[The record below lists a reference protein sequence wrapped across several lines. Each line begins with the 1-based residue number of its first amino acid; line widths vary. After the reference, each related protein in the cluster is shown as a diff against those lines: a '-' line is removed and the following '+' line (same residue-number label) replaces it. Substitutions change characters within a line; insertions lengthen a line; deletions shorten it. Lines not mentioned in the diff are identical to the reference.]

1 MFTTYDEMKS
11 NHEVI
16 KTFCAQHRYGL
27 TVAAGVLA
35 EQNGL
40 ANRDDYI
47 KFMND
52 LTIDEFTGNYL
63 TALLNPMAVVEYIRV
78 SNGETGFFDFV
89 EKYMGKNIRN
99 AVQKYIEEH

>member
-1 MFTTYDEMKS
+1 MFATYEEMKDD
-11 NHEVI
+11 HGVI

-27 TVAAGVLA
+27 TVAGGVLA
-35 EQNGL
+35 EQYGL

-63 TALLNPMAVVEYIRV
+63 TALFNPMTVAEYIRV

-89 EKYMGKNIRN
+89 EKFMGKNVRN